1 MLKEFLEKIESM
13 VGAKLH
19 EIHGRDYADRQVHLV
34 VPPPKVQTLELLT
47 LSGLVQAIHAEIDQL
62 DPRAWLVH
70 VRDYQTVQVVMRETD
85 EYGQRLTV
93 LRARLADGETF
104 PFGRFLDREE
114 FVIGLLSRFAPDTS
128 LDELIK
134 QASTLTAERV
144 EIAEDDGIS
153 QRATVKQGVTLKDK
167 TTVKRRVL
175 LKPYRTF
182 REVAQ
187 PASEFVFR
195 LRSQDGQVPTCALF
209 EADGGAW
216 KIEAATTIKTWLEG
230 QGLNIPVVL

>member
-1 MLKEFLEKIESM
+1 MLKEFIEKIVELS
-13 VGAKLH
+13 GARVRQIHERPYTDGKL
-19 EIHGRDYADRQVHLV
+19 ALV
-34 VPPPKVQTLELLT
+34 VPPRDYHPLETRTLT
-47 LSGLVQAIHAEIDQL
+47 GLVQAIKAKIDAVDQSE
-62 DPRAWLVH
+62 WLIH
-70 VRDYQTVQVVMRETD
+70 VKDHTKVELVGRVTDDYGNRPMLVSAALM
-85 EYGQRLTV
+85 
-93 LRARLADGETF
+93 DGEVF

>member
-13 VGAKLH
+13 VEPRATIGGFDYSARKL
-19 EIHGRDYADRQVHLV
+19 ELV
-34 VPPPKVQTLELLT
+34 VPPSSVQTLAARSLH
-47 LSGLVQAIHAEIDQL
+47 GLVQAIQAKLDDLQDAEWIIHVHDW
-62 DPRAWLVH
+62 RRVELV
-70 VRDYQTVQVVMRETD
+70 RRITDTWGRRE
-85 EYGQRLTV
+85 V
-93 LRARLADGETF
+93 LVSVNLLDGEMF

-114 FVIGLLSRFAPDTS
+114 FVIGLLSRFVPDAA
-128 LDELIK
+128 LDELVR

-153 QRATVKQGVTLKDK
+153 QRATVRQGVSLKDRA
-167 TTVKRRVL
+167 TVKRRVL
-175 LKPYRTF
+175 LRPYRTF

-195 LRSQDGQVPTCALF
+195 LRSESGEVPTCALF

-216 KIEAATTIKTWLEG
+216 KLEAAMTIKAWLEA
-230 QGLNIPVVL
+230 QSLPMSVVL